1 MTVSKKEKLES
12 ILRELDS
19 VVVAYSGGV
28 DSTFLLHTAQSIRKL
43 KVIGVTI
50 RTPYI
55 PAREIS
61 DTVEFTTGY
70 GIDHDI
76 IDMPFPEI
84 IRNNPPDRCYLCKKT
99 LFTALK
105 NYASS
110 KGFADIVDGSN
121 ADDSGAFRPGLKAL
135 TELGIRSP
143 LMEAGLTKEEIRSLS
158 KKAGLPT
165 WDKPA
170 LACILTR
177 IPYGTTVEEKAL
189 KMVEEA
195 EYFMYDNGYPGTRI
209 RIHSDL
215 ARIECPFEYFEKIM
229 EKRERELVSAALKKI
244 GFRYITLDI
253 EGYRSNDSITQN
265 N

>member
-1 MTVSKKEKLES
+1 MTLTKKEKLES

-19 VVVAYSGGV
+19 LVVAYSGGV

-76 IDMPFPEI
+76 IDIPFPEM
-84 IRNNPPDRCYLCKKT
+84 IRDNPTDRCYLCKTILFST
-99 LFTALK
+99 LK
-105 NYASS
+105 KYAEAN
-110 KGFADIVDGSN
+110 GYAHVIDGSN
-121 ADDSGAFRPGLKAL
+121 ADDSGVFRPGLKAL
-135 TELGIRSP
+135 AELGIRSP

-177 IPYGTTVEEKAL
+177 IPYGTSVEDKAL
-189 KMVEEA
+189 RMVEEA
-195 EYFMYDNGYPGTRI
+195 EYYMYDNGYPGTRV
-209 RIHSDL
+209 RIHGDL
-215 ARIECPFEYFEKIM
+215 ARIECPFEYFERIM
-229 EKRERELVSAALKKI
+229 TTSEREQISSAFKKT
-244 GFRYITLDI
+244 GFRYITIDI
-253 EGYRSNDSITQN
+253 EGYRSNDSYIKN
-265 N
+265 D